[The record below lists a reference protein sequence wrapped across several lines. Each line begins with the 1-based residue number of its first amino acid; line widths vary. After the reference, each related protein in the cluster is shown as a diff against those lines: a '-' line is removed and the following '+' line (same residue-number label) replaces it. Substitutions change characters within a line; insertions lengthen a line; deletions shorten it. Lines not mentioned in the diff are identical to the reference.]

1 MKLFRTRMKS
11 HWKKKYA
18 KGFKG
23 HEPDSA
29 QVEVELKKA
38 LVPGTVLEVGAGI
51 GYFSDLMREWGYDV
65 TQTDLVMGNQLD
77 ITREARG
84 EFDNVVA
91 IGVMHHIID
100 RDKFNTGLANI
111 AAMAKQRVVLGV
123 KLPSVRF
130 KTRTRHSYRYSAM
143 DYTDVLGSPVKVTA
157 CGYLSLLEWEVGTSA

>member
-1 MKLFRTRMKS
+1 MKLFGTKMEN
-11 HWKKKYA
+11 HWKKKYS

-29 QVEVELKKA
+29 EVEVGLKQA
-38 LVPGTVLEVGAGI
+38 LVSGTVLEVGSGI
-51 GYFSDLMREWGYDV
+51 GYFSDLMREWEYDV
-65 TQTDLVMGNQLD
+65 TQTDLVMGDQLD
-77 ITREARG
+77 ITCEARD

-100 RDKFNTGLANI
+100 RDKFNAALKNI
-111 AAMAKQRVVLGV
+111 AAMAKQRIVLAV

-130 KTRTRHSYRYSAM
+130 ETRTRHSYRYAAL

-157 CGYLSLLEWEVGTSA
+157 CGYLSLLEWELDTSG